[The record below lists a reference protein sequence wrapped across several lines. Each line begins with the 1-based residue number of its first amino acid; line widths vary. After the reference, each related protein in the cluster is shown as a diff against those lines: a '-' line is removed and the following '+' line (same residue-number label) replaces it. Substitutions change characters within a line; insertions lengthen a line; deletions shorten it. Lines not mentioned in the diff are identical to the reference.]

1 MQFYYCKKKITVIFI
16 KKNMNLSKEK
26 VNGILIV
33 TIEEKEA
40 NLSKADRFKELI
52 SEEINS
58 GERQL
63 IVSFKNVEYLDSS
76 FLGALVGLLKILLPL
91 NGKLVLTNLNADIEN
106 LFELTRL
113 NKIFVIKTDLTAAM
127 LDF

>member
-1 MQFYYCKKKITVIFI
+1 
-16 KKNMNLSKEK
+16 MNLSKEK

-40 NLSKADRFKELI
+40 NLSKSDRFKELVV
-52 SEEINS
+52 EEINS
-58 GERQL
+58 GERD
-63 IVSFKNVEYLDSS
+63 IIISFKNVLYLDSS
-76 FLGALVGLLKILLPL
+76 FLGALVGILKMLLPL
-91 NGKLVLTNLNADIEN
+91 EGRLVVSDLNGDIEN

-113 NKIFVIKTDLTAAM
+113 NKIFTIKEDLKTAM

>member
-1 MQFYYCKKKITVIFI
+1 
-16 KKNMNLSKEK
+16 MNLSKEK

-40 NLSKADRFKELI
+40 NLSKSDRFKELVV
-52 SEEINS
+52 EEINS
-58 GERQL
+58 GERN
-63 IVSFKNVEYLDSS
+63 IVLSFKNVLYLDSS
-76 FLGALVGLLKILLPL
+76 FLGALVGILKMLLPL
-91 NGKLVLTNLNADIEN
+91 NGRLVISDLNGDIEN

-113 NKIFVIKTDLTAAM
+113 NKIFSIKEDVKTAM

>member
-1 MQFYYCKKKITVIFI
+1 
-16 KKNMNLSKEK
+16 MNLSKEK
-26 VNGILIV
+26 VNGILVV

-40 NLSKADRFKELI
+40 NLSKSDRFKELI
-52 SEEINS
+52 VEEINV
-58 GERQL
+58 GERKI

-76 FLGALVGLLKILLPL
+76 FLGALVGVLKILLPL
-91 NGKLVLTNLNADIEN
+91 NGKLVITELNADIEN

-113 NKIFVIKTDLTAAM
+113 NKIFVIKNDLQTAM

>member
-1 MQFYYCKKKITVIFI
+1 
-16 KKNMNLSKEK
+16 MNLSKEK

-40 NLSKADRFKELI
+40 NLSKSDRFKELVV
-52 SEEINS
+52 EEINF
-58 GERQL
+58 GERN
-63 IVSFKNVEYLDSS
+63 IIISFKNVLYLDSS
-76 FLGALVGLLKILLPL
+76 FLGALVGILKMLLPL
-91 NGKLVLTNLNADIEN
+91 EGRLVISDMNGDIEN

-113 NKIFVIKTDLTAAM
+113 NKIFTIKEDLKTAM